1 MTSADSNTFLPPLNP
16 LPEGL
21 TKPVFRDGPP
31 DPGPLLLDALV
42 DDFHAI
48 EHLLHDG
55 K

>member
-1 MTSADSNTFLPPLNP
+1 MTSADSNTLLPPLTP

-21 TKPVFRDGPP
+21 TEPVFRDGPP

-42 DDFHAI
+42 NDLHAF
-48 EHLLHDG
+48 EHLFMTG